1 MLPLRENQIILLILV
16 ELMTITVD
24 ICGIDDHQFKFSF
37 HNHREIGKIPIF
49 LPPVTFLVRWWQVV
63 ICGPLYCR

>member
-1 MLPLRENQIILLILV
+1 MSLSVLYLACQTEMLPLRENQIILLILV

-37 HNHREIGKIPIF
+37 HNHREI
-49 LPPVTFLVRWWQVV
+49 
-63 ICGPLYCR
+63 